1 MIFGIVYMPGIDRR
15 LFALT
20 MCTTPYARGFAI
32 GGCFTRTP
40 LAECLAGFFSYGGP
54 FLTEGGDAP
63 PGYAF

>member
-1 MIFGIVYMPGIDRR
+1 MTFGIVYMPGIDRR

-54 FLTEGGDAP
+54 F
-63 PGYAF
+63 